1 MTGVVLKKGET
12 VIIDGQVSACVVLAS
27 ADGRSLGLQF
37 EAVIDIKGTGLL
49 AVGHM
54 LLSMVDDGR
63 YVELMTGAVIDLSRP
78 A

>member
-1 MTGVVLKKGET
+1 VRNVVLKKGD
-12 VIIDGQVSACVVLAS
+12 VVVIDGRVPATVVLAS
-27 ADGRSLGLQF
+27 ENGRSLGLAF
-37 EAVIDIKGTGLL
+37 EAIIDIKGTGLL

-54 LLSMVDDGR
+54 LLSMVEDGR